1 MSVLPFSP
9 QLPRQRS
16 PSDLVRDEL
25 QIMINDLQIL
35 AGENAVVFRL
45 VCRFA
50 HDQAVKSRK
59 KLITQAATERQERE
73 RQQS

>member
-9 QLPRQRS
+9 QLPRPRS

-35 AGENAVVFRL
+35 AGENAIVFRL

-59 KLITQAATERQERE
+59 KLIEKTEAERRHE
-73 RQQS
+73 QS